1 MKSLFCFFQDKKWHA
16 IIEKMPMEKSSLK
29 DQFDHLP
36 GGLLITDMESRAV
49 YANLAVEKR
58 TGFAV
63 GEIIGKKPG
72 QLWGGK
78 MEKSFYQNMWRTIGT
93 EKKAFTGTVQNA
105 KKNGALYSEN
115 LFIAPIKDQTGETHY
130 FAEIHP
136 EFQNE
141 REEEAFR
148 KEFEAEAGNFHK
160 NGDSLSWIFQKLQK
174 ENFGTPESATVER
187 RYPDLVSI
195 FSDIFV
201 RPIEKLFTRRHEDA
215 RLISD
220 AQKDVRK
227 FALLY
232 EKYYLLV
239 REYFFRRLSNDIETA
254 EDLTQEVFARA
265 LRYLPGFRLANAS
278 YYTYLLRISH
288 NLLINYYRKHSY
300 FTFSSQQSVLED
312 IPSLEREPSQES
324 IKGMLGE
331 LTEKEREIMLLKYEH
346 GLKVREIAQRVGKSE
361 NAVKLIL
368 SRTRKK
374 IKKQLSK

>member
-1 MKSLFCFFQDKKWHA
+1 
-16 IIEKMPMEKSSLK
+16 MEKSSLK

-58 TGFAV
+58 TGYAV
-63 GEIIGKKPG
+63 GEIIGKKPS

-78 MEKSFYQNMWRTIGT
+78 MEKEFYRKMWQTIGN
-93 EKKAFTGTVQNA
+93 ERKAYTGTVQNA

-115 LFIAPIKDQTGETHY
+115 LFITPIKDQRGETHY

-148 KEFEAEAGNFHK
+148 REFEAEAGNFHK

-174 ENFGTPESATVER
+174 DNFGSAESSQVER

-195 FSDIFV
+195 FSDLFV
-201 RPIEKLFTRRHEDA
+201 KPIEKLFTRRHEDA
-215 RLISD
+215 KLISD

-288 NLLINYYRKHSY
+288 NLLINHYRKHSY
-300 FTFSSQQSVLED
+300 FTFSSQQALLDE
-312 IPSLEREPSQES
+312 IPSFTKETSTYES
-324 IKGMLGE
+324 MKGMFGK
-331 LTEKEREIMLLKYEH
+331 LTEKERDIMLMKYEQ
-346 GLKVREIAQRVGKSE
+346 GLKVREIAEKTGKSE
-361 NAVKLIL
+361 NAIKLIL

-374 IKKQLSK
+374 IKKQLEK